1 MTTNELKDFIFATYP
16 SYFAVEG
23 TNEQRFEIVLNK
35 ALFPKDIYIANDTIL
50 NVYGTEGSVS
60 VYDLISL
67 EGLDNDNLGLPF
79 IESYKSRNLDLNTL
93 NEFMLRLVLDN
104 VVNRLTKIQ
113 KQIKDFIAEMKL
125 ESIKEDFK

>member
-1 MTTNELKDFIFATYP
+1 MNTNELKDFIFATYP

-50 NVYGTEGSVS
+50 NVYGTQGTVS

-67 EGLDNDNLGLPF
+67 EGLDNDGLPF
-79 IESYKSRNLDLNTL
+79 IESYKSRNLDLKTL

-104 VVNRLTKIQ
+104 VVNRLTEIQ
-113 KQIKDFIAEMKL
+113 KQIKEFKANMKL
-125 ESIKEDFK
+125 ERINEDFK

>member
-1 MTTNELKDFIFATYP
+1 MNTNELKDFIFATYP

-35 ALFPKDIYIANDTIL
+35 SLFPKDIYIANDTVL
-50 NVYGTEGSVS
+50 NVYGTQGTVS

-67 EGLDNDNLGLPF
+67 EGLDNDGLPF
-79 IESYKSRNLDLNTL
+79 IESYKSRNLDLKTL
-93 NEFMLRLVLDN
+93 NEFMLRLIMDF

-125 ESIKEDFK
+125 ESIKEDF

>member
-1 MTTNELKDFIFATYP
+1 MTTNELKDFIFAAYP

-35 ALFPKDIYIANDTIL
+35 ALFPKDIYIANDAIL

-67 EGLDNDNLGLPF
+67 EGLEKDSLPF
-79 IESYKSRNLDLNTL
+79 IESYKSRSLDLKTL

-104 VVNRLTKIQ
+104 VVNRLIKIQ
-113 KQIKDFIAEMKL
+113 KQIKDFKADMKL
-125 ESIKEDFK
+125 ERINEDFK

>member
-1 MTTNELKDFIFATYP
+1 MNTNELKDFIFSTYP

-35 ALFPKDIYIANDTIL
+35 SLFPKDIYIANDTVL
-50 NVYGTEGSVS
+50 NVYGTQGTVS

-67 EGLDNDNLGLPF
+67 EGLDNDGLPF

-93 NEFMLRLVLDN
+93 NEFMLQLIMDF
-104 VVNRLTKIQ
+104 VVNRLTEIQ

-125 ESIKEDFK
+125 ESIKEDF

>member
-1 MTTNELKDFIFATYP
+1 MNTNELKDFIFATYP

-35 ALFPKDIYIANDTIL
+35 ALFPNDIYIANDTVL
-50 NVYGTEGSVS
+50 NVYGTQGTVS

-67 EGLDNDNLGLPF
+67 EGLDNGGLPF
-79 IESYKSRNLDLNTL
+79 IESYKSRNLDLKTL
-93 NEFMLRLVLDN
+93 NEFMLQLIMDF
-104 VVNRLTKIQ
+104 VVNRLTEIQ

-125 ESIKEDFK
+125 ESIKEDF

>member
-1 MTTNELKDFIFATYP
+1 MTTSELKDFIFTTYP

-35 ALFPKDIYIANDTIL
+35 ALFQKDIYIANDTIL

-67 EGLDNDNLGLPF
+67 EGLENDGLGLPF
-79 IESYKSRNLDLNTL
+79 IETYKSRNLDLKTL
-93 NEFMLRLVLDN
+93 NEFMLRLIMDF
-104 VVNRLTKIQ
+104 VVNRLLVIQ
-113 KQIKDFIAEMKL
+113 KQIKDFIANMKL
-125 ESIKEDFK
+125 ESIKEDF

>member
-35 ALFPKDIYIANDTIL
+35 ALFPKDIYIANDTVL

-60 VYDLISL
+60 IYDLISL
-67 EGLDNDNLGLPF
+67 EGLDNDGLPY
-79 IESYKSRNLDLNTL
+79 IETYKSRNLDLKTL

-104 VVNRLTKIQ
+104 VVNHLLKIQ

-125 ESIKEDFK
+125 ESIKEDF

>member
-1 MTTNELKDFIFATYP
+1 MNTNELKDFIFSTYP

-35 ALFPKDIYIANDTIL
+35 SLFPKDIYIANDTVL
-50 NVYGTEGSVS
+50 NVYGTQGTVS

-67 EGLDNDNLGLPF
+67 EGLDNDGLPF

-93 NEFMLRLVLDN
+93 NEFMLQLIMDF
-104 VVNRLTKIQ
+104 VVNRLIEIQ

-125 ESIKEDFK
+125 ESIKEDF